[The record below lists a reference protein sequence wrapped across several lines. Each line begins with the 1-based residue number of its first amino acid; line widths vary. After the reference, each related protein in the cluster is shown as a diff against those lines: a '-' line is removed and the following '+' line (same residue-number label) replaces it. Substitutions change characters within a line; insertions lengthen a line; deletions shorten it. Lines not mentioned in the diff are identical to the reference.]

1 MPVRELKCIVMG
13 HGVVRVDLPEAR
25 EPLFNFLIRENAD
38 AERRLAFDVL
48 VERNLGA
55 RQQTDRNMRLPD
67 RGEAAGDGIAELGR
81 HQLVLDLGRPG
92 RDMVQTIVTHR
103 RDSGAAA
110 PDVVRRR
117 YMRRNSVPTRHVSG
131 WLSQGGK
138 EVFPCAATKSSTRVS
153 NLMVDVFVRRRF
165 TVLVRLPSEN
175 FLHPHDDP
183 R

>member
-25 EPLFNFLIRENAD
+25 EPLFNFLIRKNAD
-38 AERRLAFDVL
+38 AERRLAFDIL
-48 VERNLGA
+48 VKRNFGA

-103 RDSGAAA
+103 RDSSSCEAGF
-110 PDVVRRR
+110 
-117 YMRRNSVPTRHVSG
+117 SG
-131 WLSQGGK
+131 WL
-138 EVFPCAATKSSTRVS
+138 
-153 NLMVDVFVRRRF
+153 
-165 TVLVRLPSEN
+165 PS
-175 FLHPHDDP
+175 
-183 R
+183 